1 MIVSKFITNLY
12 RNPEHATLQM
22 VNFSAHY
29 PLEQK
34 YLLMDQSA
42 NVVQMNS
49 FLLYRIAARLESHL
63 KITQQL
69 TLDEKSALHDELKS
83 IESDYL
89 ISLKKLATIML
100 NYTDDQLKDS
110 LNKNILIE
118 VQCHE

>member
-1 MIVSKFITNLY
+1 MNVSKFITNLY
-12 RNPEHATLQM
+12 RDPEHES

-69 TLDEKSALHDELKS
+69 TLEEKSALHDEIKT
-83 IESDYL
+83 
-89 ISLKKLATIML
+89 K
-100 NYTDDQLKDS
+100 
-110 LNKNILIE
+110 
-118 VQCHE
+118 

>member
-12 RNPEHATLQM
+12 RDPEHTTLQT

-29 PLEQK
+29 PLEQNEGK

-49 FLLYRIAARLESHL
+49 FSLYRIAARLESHL

-69 TLDEKSALHDELKS
+69 TLEEKSALHDE
-83 IESDYL
+83 I
-89 ISLKKLATIML
+89 KK
-100 NYTDDQLKDS
+100 K
-110 LNKNILIE
+110 
-118 VQCHE
+118 